1 MENANRESKSN
12 ISTFVDEI
20 PIEDVI
26 DDDSTYDVL
35 REENNG
41 YVVDGSAH

>member
-1 MENANRESKSN
+1 MEKADRESKSN
-12 ISTFVDEI
+12 ISMFADET
-20 PIEDVI
+20 PIKDVI
-26 DDDSTYDVL
+26 DDDWTYDVL